1 MKRLLFYAAV
11 ICLLTIGGLSLAD
24 DAKNITIYYEGNA
37 QVELVSP
44 QGIRVLI
51 DVYDPNLLSTSA
63 TDKDI
68 LLTTHGHSD
77 HVSAL
82 VNSFTGPSLYIK
94 AGDLKVGDVT
104 IKGIPSSH
112 FEDNTYL
119 PEKGSN
125 YIFIIDMG
133 GMRIAHF
140 GDIGQEALTPE
151 QLAAL
156 GTVDIALTQ
165 LANNFSVMDIVN
177 LKGFNL
183 MAQLKPKM
191 IIPCHDDIDTA
202 KHAATL
208 WKTYFKDNPLQISAA
223 DLKGPTKLVF
233 VGEKKRLLSKIAK
246 AAPWTEK

>member
-1 MKRLLFYAAV
+1 MKKFMFLLV
-11 ICLLTIGGLSLAD
+11 IVSLLAISGLSMAD
-24 DAKNITIYYEGNA
+24 DAKKVTIYYEGNA

-44 QGIRVLI
+44 QGTRVLI
-51 DVYDPNLLSTSA
+51 DVYDPSLLSAPA
-63 TDKDI
+63 TDKDV

-77 HVSAL
+77 HVSPGTT
-82 VNSFTGPSLYIK
+82 SFTGPSLYIK
-94 AGDLKVGDVT
+94 AGDIQVADVT

-125 YIFIIDMG
+125 YIFIIDMA

-151 QLAAL
+151 QLTAL
-156 GTVDIALTQ
+156 GTVDIAITQ

-183 MAQLKPKM
+183 MEQIKPKM
-191 IIPCHDDIDTA
+191 IVPAHDDIETA
-202 KHAATL
+202 KYAASL
-208 WKTYFKDNPLQISAA
+208 WKTYFKENPLQISAA

-246 AAPWTEK
+246 ATPWPTK